1 MLPRATDGC
10 FALDRGPEGLRF
22 VLDDGLEW
30 PGEAEDDCDCDRDR
44 DCDCDCDRDGEAPA
58 TWPEFFFRGRIGR
71 YGLCPASLAFFSLS
85 LRRRCFQ
92 YSRMA

>member
-1 MLPRATDGC
+1 MLPRAADGC
-10 FALDRGPEGLRF
+10 FALDGGPEGLRF
-22 VLDDGLEW
+22 VLDGGLEW
-30 PGEAEDDCDCDRDR
+30 PGEAEDDCDCD
-44 DCDCDCDRDGEAPA
+44 CDRDGAAPA
-58 TWPEFFFRGRIGR
+58 TWPELFCRGRIGR